1 MSPDPLTDLARL
13 EGVPSS
19 LAAARDAVDLLLRDR
34 GVRKISPEQVA
45 ASLLT
50 GARASARLTSEPD
63 RWISG
68 AVRLSTELPSLAAML
83 RVAPGQAL
91 ARAHTLAAY
100 DQVSTEELGRLRAG
114 PDIAR
119 RMAGLSDLLTRRSEA
134 PALVLAAVAHAEV
147 ATAVP
152 FGSADDLVARAVER
166 MVLIS
171 SGFDPPGVI
180 ATEVGHEHRAEDYRR
195 LLRAYASGTID
206 GVRQWILH
214 VATAAVDGAAVGVGK
229 ERLSPAE

>member
-1 MSPDPLTDLARL
+1 MLLSPQSVT
-13 EGVPSS
+13 
-19 LAAARDAVDLLLRDR
+19 AAVHAL
-34 GVRKISPEQVA
+34 P
-45 ASLLT
+45 
-50 GARASARLTSEPD
+50 SARLVYINNAKVACSSIKKAMWMSARPD
-63 RWISG
+63 TYADLPHDR
-68 AVRLSTELPSLAAML
+68 ARAPFLPSLAAML

-152 FGSADDLVARAVER
+152 FGSADVLVARAVER